1 MSQQDFNT
9 SPAWSPRQSERLL
22 LLLWI
27 LSLPL
32 LNPIVHG
39 DGVGYYAYARALLI
53 QHNLRFE
60 EDWRHANLYFSQA
73 RTLPNGQLNPNEYTE
88 TGYVANLFTIGP
100 AILWSPFLLAAHSFV
115 LVANALGAHI
125 AANGFSNPYL
135 LAMALG
141 TATCGFLGLLFSYL
155 LARKYIEERWALLST
170 VAIWGASSLPVYMY
184 FNPAWSHAHSAF
196 AVAFFLWYWD
206 RTRDCRTT
214 FQWILLGLLAG
225 LLVDV
230 YFPNGVFLLLPLI
243 ASLLAYWSS
252 WKEKNFRKAAQL
264 FTANASFLVVAIM
277 VFIPTLVTR
286 WIIFG
291 GIFRFGTYSELAWD
305 WTAPYWRSI
314 LFSAEHGLF
323 TWTPILALSVAGLF
337 FAPRA
342 AKSITLYLG
351 VGAAAYYYLISSYPY
366 WHGTASF
373 GNRYFI
379 PLTPVFIFG
388 FAMLLQR
395 FGILFHSASRAFAIS
410 AALSFFLVVWNAG
423 FIFQWGAHLIPAR
436 GPVSFSEVAR
446 NQFFVVPRKLSAQ
459 LRAYLF
465 RRKALMQ
472 QIEDRDIQQLK
483 KKSSNSLKH
492 LLPCNTFFLDSFL

>member
-1 MSQQDFNT
+1 MAGGIAESVSAGNSFVDQQDFSA
-9 SPAWSPRQSERLL
+9 SPARSSRKPERLL
-22 LLLWI
+22 LLFWI

-39 DGVGYYAYARALLI
+39 DGVGYYAYARAPLI

-60 EDWRHANLYFSQA
+60 EDWRHANPYFSQA
-73 RTLPNGQLNPNEYTE
+73 RTLPSGQLNLNEYTE
-88 TGYVANLFTIGP
+88 TGYVSNLFTIGP
-100 AILWSPFLLAAHSFV
+100 AILWTPFLLAAHTFV

-125 AANGFSNPYL
+125 AANGFSTPYL

-141 TATCGFLGLLFSYL
+141 TATYGFLGLLFSYF
-155 LARKYIEERWALLST
+155 LARKYIEERWAFLST

-196 AVAFFLWYWD
+196 TVALFLWYWE
-206 RTRDCRTT
+206 RTRDCRTVL
-214 FQWILLGLLAG
+214 QWILLGLLAG
-225 LLVDV
+225 LMVDV

-243 ASLLAYWSS
+243 ESMLAYWSS
-252 WKEKNFRKAAQL
+252 WKEKNFRKAGQL
-264 FTANASFLVVAIM
+264 FTANASFLIVAIL
-277 VFIPTLVTR
+277 VFIPTLITR

-291 GIFRFGTYSELAWD
+291 GMFRFGTYSELPWD

-337 FAPRA
+337 LAPHA
-342 AKSITLYLG
+342 AKSVTLYLAVAG
-351 VGAAAYYYLISSYPY
+351 AAYYYVISSYPY

-379 PLTPVFIFG
+379 PLTPIFIFG

-395 FGILFHSASRAFAIS
+395 VGRFFNSTGRAFAVC
-410 AALSFFLVVWNAG
+410 AALIFVLVLWNAG

-446 NQFFVVPRKLSAQ
+446 NQFFVVPRQISTE

-483 KKSSNSLKH
+483 KNPPH
-492 LLPCNTFFLDSFL
+492 P

>member
-1 MSQQDFNT
+1 
-9 SPAWSPRQSERLL
+9 
-22 LLLWI
+22 
-27 LSLPL
+27 
-32 LNPIVHG
+32 
-39 DGVGYYAYARALLI
+39 
-53 QHNLRFE
+53 
-60 EDWRHANLYFSQA
+60 
-73 RTLPNGQLNPNEYTE
+73 
-88 TGYVANLFTIGP
+88 
-100 AILWSPFLLAAHSFV
+100 
-115 LVANALGAHI
+115 
-125 AANGFSNPYL
+125 
-135 LAMALG
+135 
-141 TATCGFLGLLFSYL
+141 
-155 LARKYIEERWALLST
+155 
-170 VAIWGASSLPVYMY
+170 MY

-225 LLVDV
+225 LMVDV

-243 ASLLAYWSS
+243 ESLLAYRSS
-252 WKEKNFRKAAQL
+252 WKEKNLRKAAQL
-264 FTANASFLVVAIM
+264 FTANASFLVVAVV

-291 GIFRFGTYSELAWD
+291 GIFRFGTYGELAWD

-410 AALSFFLVVWNAG
+410 AALSFFLVAWNAG

-446 NQFFVVPRKLSAQ
+446 NQFFVVPRQLSAQ

-483 KKSSNSLKH
+483 KN
-492 LLPCNTFFLDSFL
+492 PPTP

>member
-1 MSQQDFNT
+1 
-9 SPAWSPRQSERLL
+9 
-22 LLLWI
+22 
-27 LSLPL
+27 
-32 LNPIVHG
+32 
-39 DGVGYYAYARALLI
+39 
-53 QHNLRFE
+53 
-60 EDWRHANLYFSQA
+60 
-73 RTLPNGQLNPNEYTE
+73 
-88 TGYVANLFTIGP
+88 
-100 AILWSPFLLAAHSFV
+100 
-115 LVANALGAHI
+115 
-125 AANGFSNPYL
+125 
-135 LAMALG
+135 
-141 TATCGFLGLLFSYL
+141 
-155 LARKYIEERWALLST
+155 
-170 VAIWGASSLPVYMY
+170 
-184 FNPAWSHAHSAF
+184 
-196 AVAFFLWYWD
+196 
-206 RTRDCRTT
+206 
-214 FQWILLGLLAG
+214 
-225 LLVDV
+225 
-230 YFPNGVFLLLPLI
+230 
-243 ASLLAYWSS
+243 
-252 WKEKNFRKAAQL
+252 
-264 FTANASFLVVAIM
+264 M

-379 PLTPVFIFG
+379 PLTSVFIFG

-395 FGILFHSASRAFAIS
+395 FGILFRSAGRAFAIS
-410 AALSFFLVVWNAG
+410 AALCFFLVAWNAG

-446 NQFFVVPRKLSAQ
+446 NQFFVVPRQLSTQ
-459 LRAYLF
+459 LRAYIF

-483 KKSSNSLKH
+483 KN
-492 LLPCNTFFLDSFL
+492 PPAP

>member
-1 MSQQDFNT
+1 
-9 SPAWSPRQSERLL
+9 
-22 LLLWI
+22 
-27 LSLPL
+27 
-32 LNPIVHG
+32 
-39 DGVGYYAYARALLI
+39 
-53 QHNLRFE
+53 
-60 EDWRHANLYFSQA
+60 
-73 RTLPNGQLNPNEYTE
+73 
-88 TGYVANLFTIGP
+88 
-100 AILWSPFLLAAHSFV
+100 
-115 LVANALGAHI
+115 
-125 AANGFSNPYL
+125 
-135 LAMALG
+135 
-141 TATCGFLGLLFSYL
+141 
-155 LARKYIEERWALLST
+155 
-170 VAIWGASSLPVYMY
+170 
-184 FNPAWSHAHSAF
+184 
-196 AVAFFLWYWD
+196 
-206 RTRDCRTT
+206 
-214 FQWILLGLLAG
+214 
-225 LLVDV
+225 
-230 YFPNGVFLLLPLI
+230 
-243 ASLLAYWSS
+243 
-252 WKEKNFRKAAQL
+252 
-264 FTANASFLVVAIM
+264 M

-388 FAMLLQR
+388 FAILLQR

-410 AALSFFLVVWNAG
+410 AALSFFLVAWNAG

-446 NQFFVVPRKLSAQ
+446 NQFFVVPRQLSAQ